1 MAGADIA
8 VLVSREGIS
17 DRRKRLKG
25 KNGRITSSIRPIII
39 PDTRKVSGKD
49 NATRVKVSNRKSE
62 GSNQLHE
69 STPIRG
75 KDTNLTRSALPG
87 GVVGPARSKG
97 FLDGTLTTNVRHK
110 GI

>member
-8 VLVSREGIS
+8 VLVSRESIS
-17 DRRKRLKG
+17 DRSKRLKG
-25 KNGRITSSIRPIII
+25 KNDRITLSIRTSII

-69 STPIRG
+69 STLIRG
-75 KDTNLTRSALPG
+75 KDTNLTRRALPG
-87 GVVGPARSKG
+87 GVVGPARSRG
-97 FLDGTLTTNVRHK
+97 FLDETLTTNVGHK
-110 GI
+110 RI